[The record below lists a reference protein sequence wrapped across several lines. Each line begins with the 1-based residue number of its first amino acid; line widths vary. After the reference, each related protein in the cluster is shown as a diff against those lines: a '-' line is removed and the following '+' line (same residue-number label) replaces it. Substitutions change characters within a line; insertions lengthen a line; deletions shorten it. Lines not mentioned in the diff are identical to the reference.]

1 MLLCVV
7 GDDAPGDG
15 VALYVSYVRV
25 YLESRKNNCNILF
38 LFLLFPQHR
47 AEIQRSSKRRA
58 QCLKEIS
65 PKPCWRRTPVVLL
78 LLADKR
84 PTGFPYAG
92 KETFLWANQRAG
104 ICARLVSESIELS
117 LRTVIG
123 VDNGGSRQALN
134 YLCSFVCLCYLYKAT
149 GNRSGEHE
157 DNYITEVLCDVQ
169 RHSSRLSIISD
180 WSFDLRV

>member
-1 MLLCVV
+1 
-7 GDDAPGDG
+7 
-15 VALYVSYVRV
+15 
-25 YLESRKNNCNILF
+25 
-38 LFLLFPQHR
+38 
-47 AEIQRSSKRRA
+47 
-58 QCLKEIS
+58 
-65 PKPCWRRTPVVLL
+65 VLL

-123 VDNGGSRQALN
+123 VDNGGSRRALN
-134 YLCSFVCLCYLYKAT
+134 DYFVRSVCATVHKAT
-149 GNRSGEHE
+149 SNRSGEHE